1 VTDLFQFLI
10 AGTALGAVY
19 ALVALGF
26 VVIFRATGVV
36 NFAQGGFVVLGA
48 YLTHQFAVR
57 MGLPFAAGVA
67 LAMAVVAGL
76 GFVVERVVLRRMV
89 GHPIFATVLITLG
102 INILVEQVCAAVW
115 GYDVLPMGDPW
126 GVRTVTVAGVMVK
139 VIDLWTVA
147 AAAVLLGLFF
157 LIFRR
162 SSLGVA
168 MRAAAVDPE
177 AALAHGINPAVIH
190 ALSWA
195 IAGAVAVVA
204 GVFLASGPR
213 GIDST
218 MSPIAFRAFPAMIL
232 GGVDST
238 EGAVAGGLLIGVV
251 EVLSAA
257 YLTPNATSLGANI
270 HAVIPY
276 LVMILVLV
284 FRPHGFF
291 GTVEV
296 RRI

>member
-57 MGLPFAAGVA
+57 MGLPFAVGVA

-76 GFVVERVVLRRMV
+76 GFLVERVVLRRMV

-126 GVRTVTVAGVMVK
+126 GVRTVTIAGVMVK

-218 MSPIAFRAFPAMIL
+218 LSPIAFRAFPAMIL

>member
-1 VTDLFQFLI
+1 MTDLFQFLI
-10 AGTALGAVY
+10 AGVALGAVY

-76 GFVVERVVLRRMV
+76 GFLVERVVLRRMV

-102 INILVEQVCAAVW
+102 INILVEQVATAIW
-115 GYDVLPMGDPW
+115 GYDLLPMGDPW
-126 GVRTVTVAGVMVK
+126 GVRTVTVAGVMIK
-139 VIDLWTVA
+139 LIDLWTVA
-147 AAAVLLGLFF
+147 AAAALLGLFF

-162 SSLGVA
+162 SSVGVA

-195 IAGAVAVVA
+195 IAGAVAAVA

-213 GIDST
+213 GVDST
-218 MSPIAFRAFPAMIL
+218 LSPIAFRAFPAMIL

-257 YLTPNATSLGANI
+257 YLTPNATALGANI
-270 HAVIPY
+270 HTVIPY

-284 FRPHGFF
+284 VRPHGLF

>member
-1 VTDLFQFLI
+1 MTDLFQFLI

-57 MGLPFAAGVA
+57 MGLPFAVGVA

-76 GFVVERVVLRRMV
+76 GFLVERVVLRRMV

-102 INILVEQVCAAVW
+102 INILVEQVCTAIW
-115 GYDVLPMGDPW
+115 GYDLLPMGDPW
-126 GVRTVTVAGVMVK
+126 GVRTVTLAGVIIK

-218 MSPIAFRAFPAMIL
+218 LSPIAFRAFPAMIL